1 MKRSQK
7 RIQKTRELLPK
18 EELRKFDEKPTFPT
32 VYRIGDKER
41 KGNFS
46 ISYNDSNTFVYS
58 TNDFI
63 SFPIGLPSGSSLL
76 TNDLMSDIF
85 VSSSINK
92 NVFEQFYSI
101 EKKEETIGPYK
112 EIGRYADNYL
122 TSSFGSGSS
131 PEEAGFGFDSKLRDK
146 TEIILEL
153 PIVEET
159 ILNGY
164 SGSVLYYDF
173 SLQKFVEKKLYK
185 ETISSSYTISDS
197 AGFKFPI
204 SLAHDTGITFDHF
217 GFPTKPGLF
226 QATVNAG
233 DYESEAIN
241 ALPSASFARMNI
253 FDYESDFNNYYD
265 PLTGRA
271 GFSSDFYRN
280 LIQYPVTA
288 SNIELTASNNESLK
302 FVDSN
307 FLLEKAIVELPVFA
321 GEKWL
326 SDKYSITCSNHTLSN
341 FSTLTKWSAGGP
353 AVTVSLL
360 GDKNKICD
368 IVGSATFVPHTEL
381 TSSAKVAN
389 YKNPTT
395 YYFYEGLSSQEKL
408 LSSSDYG
415 SYINFSNYI
424 KPNLLLDEGGNF
436 TIFDGSVFMEIEA
449 GLLKGH
455 NIHATTASNA
465 GNVPSPIL
473 GEISELTGFFNEG
486 RNTTKNSSPS
496 EIINLNPGGVRF
508 TEQLVNPNVVNLY
521 TDRTFF
527 KRPYLFSKNNGLI
540 ISISKHA
547 PCPNQNILSSTIS
560 DGKRYVNSSITST
573 KAHDIKI
580 PTGVMRITLYGSQLK
595 TDVGEF
601 HDTLNQNLNSKSINE
616 FFAKNNSFDEYR
628 SVYKI
633 QNSGS
638 YVSRIFSGNFNRT
651 SPSQTFFSQ
660 SSRSYVDDFSTNT
673 NQNIGMDLK
682 SDRLTPKREF
692 KKNNYDN
699 FIFDENL
706 FIFDSLFPVSDF
718 FSDTAEITIASNLLN
733 ETYSFPYSVTN
744 TLSSS
749 RYLGEEDRFYK
760 KMSLTSGPNNSELVD
775 INYAQS
781 GIQVLAKNIDKANHF
796 LCFGDDDAVVSPS
809 KTFHHVVGFREE
821 NTGSFQGYGSLPR
834 GFKYGMYSS
843 LLSSPKYEFSS
854 YSYGQIKD
862 MIEYSVLTKE
872 VNKSGEI
879 INNPIKVKFVDYLG
893 RETDPEKTWSSNLSS
908 ECTSSLPYFD
918 NEIRNRESVIDIT
931 SLNIYSLLE

>member
-1 MKRSQK
+1 MKRSEK
-7 RIQKTRELLPK
+7 RIQRIREILPK
-18 EELRKFDEKPTFPT
+18 EELRKKDEKPTFPT
-32 VYRIGDKER
+32 VYRIGDKDR
-41 KGNFS
+41 KGNFKINYDDNS
-46 ISYNDSNTFVYS
+46 TFLFSTEQLISYPV
-58 TNDFI
+58 
-63 SFPIGLPSGSSLL
+63 GLPSSSNLL
-76 TNDLMSDIF
+76 SYDLKSDIF
-85 VSSSINK
+85 VSSSINR
-92 NVFEQFYSI
+92 NVFEQFFQITSQ
-101 EKKEETIGPYK
+101 EETIGPYK

-122 TSSFGSGSS
+122 TNSFGSGSS
-131 PEEAGFGFDSKLRDK
+131 PEAAGFGFDSKLRDK

-173 SLQKFVEKKLYK
+173 DRKKFVEKKTYQ
-185 ETISSSYTISDS
+185 ETLSSSYTISDS

-204 SLAHDTGITFDHF
+204 TLAHDSGIVFDLF
-217 GFPTKPGLF
+217 GFPAKSGIF
-226 QATVNAG
+226 QATVSAA
-233 DYESEAIN
+233 DLEADPIMG
-241 ALPSASFARMNI
+241 LPSSSFAQMNN
-253 FDYESDFNNYYD
+253 FDFDADFNSFGLQPN
-265 PLTGRA
+265 GRI
-271 GFSSDFYRN
+271 GFITDYYRN
-280 LIQYPVTA
+280 LIQYPVTS
-288 SNIELTASNNESLK
+288 SNIELTASNSESLK

-307 FLLEKAIVELPVFA
+307 FLLEKAIIELPIYS
-321 GEKWL
+321 GPNWL
-326 SDKYSITCSNHTLSN
+326 NDKYSITCSNHTLSN
-341 FSTLTKWSAGGP
+341 FSTLRKWSAGGP
-353 AVTVSLL
+353 AVTFSLMS
-360 GDKNKICD
+360 DKNKLCD
-368 IVGSATFVPHTEL
+368 IIGSATFVPHTEL
-381 TSSAKVAN
+381 THSAKVAN
-389 YKNPTT
+389 YVNPET
-395 YYFYEGLSSQEKL
+395 YYFYEGLSSQQKL
-408 LSSSDYG
+408 LSSSNYG
-415 SYINFSNYI
+415 SYINFSNYVV
-424 KPNLLLDEGGNF
+424 PNIEPDEGGNF
-436 TIFDGSVFMEIEA
+436 TKFNGNVFMEIEA

-455 NIHATTASNA
+455 NIHSTITSNP
-465 GNVPSPIL
+465 GNSPAPFL
-473 GEISELTGFFNEG
+473 GEVSELTGYFNEG
-486 RNTTKNSSPS
+486 RSATKKSSPS
-496 EIINLNPGGVRF
+496 EIISLNPGGIEF
-508 TEQLVNPNVVNLY
+508 SEQVVQASTVNLY

-527 KRPYLFSKNNGLI
+527 KRPYLFSKDNGLI

-628 SVYKI
+628 GVYKI